1 MTTILNENNIVLNAS
16 FSRKED
22 AIRAAGKL
30 LLDGGYVTEKYID
43 YMLKRE
49 EVVSTYLGNN
59 LALPHGI
66 DGSENEIIRSGI
78 AVIQVPNGV
87 SFGKDNQDD
96 IAHIVIG
103 IAGKDGSH
111 MDILN
116 QIAIACMEEENVQ
129 QMRHATNKADILNLL
144 GL

>member
-1 MTTILNENNIVLNAS
+1 MSTILNENNVVLNAS
-16 FSRKED
+16 FSHKED

-30 LLDGGYVTEKYID
+30 LLDGGYITEKYID

-66 DGSENEIIRSGI
+66 DGSEKEIIRSGI
-78 AVIQVPNGV
+78 AVIQVPQGV
-87 SFGKDNQDD
+87 SFGKDNKDD

-129 QMRHATNKADILNLL
+129 QMRYATNKDEILNVL

>member
-1 MTTILNENNIVLNAS
+1 MTTILNKNNIVLNAS
-16 FSRKED
+16 FSNKED

-30 LLDGGYVTEKYID
+30 LFDGGYVTEKYID

-66 DGSENEIIRSGI
+66 DGSESEIIRSGI
-78 AVIQVPNGV
+78 AVIQVPKGV
-87 SFGKDNQDD
+87 SFGKDNKDD

-129 QMRHATNKADILNLL
+129 QMRHATDKAEILNLL

>member
-1 MTTILNENNIVLNAS
+1 MTAILNENNITLNAS
-16 FSRKED
+16 FSHKED
-22 AIRAAGKL
+22 AIRAAGNL
-30 LLDGGYVTEKYID
+30 LLNGGYVTEKYID
-43 YMLKRE
+43 YMLQRE
-49 EVVSTYLGNN
+49 KVVSTYLGNN
-59 LALPHGI
+59 LALPHGV
-66 DGSENEIIRSGI
+66 DGSESDIIRSGI
-78 AVIQVPNGV
+78 AVIQVPAGV
-87 SFGKDNQDD
+87 CFGEGN

-129 QMRHATNKADILNLL
+129 QMRYATNKTEILTLL

>member
-16 FSRKED
+16 FSYKED

-87 SFGKDNQDD
+87 SFGKDNQND

-129 QMRHATNKADILNLL
+129 QMRHATNKAEILNLL

>member
-16 FSRKED
+16 FSHKEE
-22 AIRAAGKL
+22 AIRAAGQL

-129 QMRHATNKADILNLL
+129 QMRHATNKAEILNLL